1 MLKILDRNKVPV
13 KGLKKY
19 DDLCIES
26 VLELDDRTL
35 SFSAPYRNI
44 RNAVVNE
51 GYIET
56 RTDRYVVKE
65 IEKNTEGTAKVVAQ
79 LDLESL
85 EGKVFREFR
94 SEEQTIKSALQL
106 AFAGTGWAIG
116 VCEVNKKRTLS
127 MSNVSALEVLKQAL
141 KTYRAEIKVNS
152 KFQIISIYNAIGSDK
167 GSYFANQLNLKSLT
181 VQSTSYDFYTE
192 IEPYGKDGLTIEAV
206 NSGKTYLENHQYS
219 SKVKRCI
226 WKDERYTVPE
236 SLKEDAE
243 AKLADM
249 SKPYVS
255 YSADVIDL
263 AKCSEKYRILEY
275 GIGDII
281 TLIDDITDT
290 REKQRIVGMKIYPDA
305 PEKNSCT
312 LANKVLTFDEFAQKY
327 EDTVNT
333 VDNITNDNG
342 QIDGDAIDGI
352 YSRQIVDLENAIVSS
367 VHIKDLDAKYVQ
379 VSGKLTAV
387 EGEFGSIKGNIAD
400 FEDAYA
406 KRLSAAEADIVQLR
420 TTDLSAVNGRIDVLD
435 SNYANIRNLLS
446 GAAGIGDLQNI
457 HLTSDNAV
465 IDTALIREA
474 VMQSVSIAD
483 LLAGTIST
491 NKFLIA
497 SDDGGIRIQGATQQW
512 SDTDGTVRMQA
523 GRDANGD
530 FTFSLFD
537 KTGKGI
543 LIDATGVKPDAIAD
557 GLIVNKMVAD
567 NAGIAGSKLDIS
579 SVVSAINDSSQS
591 IKSSRIW
598 FDEEKQ
604 TLNQL
609 YAQINKN
616 ITTIQLAAE
625 SASNTANTA
634 SNTANTASDTAKKAL
649 ETLSGIS
656 TLDAIGASLDNDA
669 HVVHTN
675 ADGSGGDYREC
686 HTTFFMYL
694 GDADVSDHIAEIKA
708 EASEGVTGTFDK
720 KTRTYQVTAME
731 PDSGYVDISAL
742 HGESSWLKKRF
753 SISKSKD
760 GKIGLSYD
768 LRVSSPVLRKQ
779 ADETLLP
786 ESVTFSTFQNDNGLI
801 RSYAGVFQIEES
813 LDDGKTYALKYGS
826 TSAETMKIYKP
837 SGTEVKIIRCTVYDA
852 SGVQNLDQQ
861 SVIILADAEGL
872 ADEIK
877 KTQEKADKAR
887 DAIVTTN
894 RKVSKI
900 ETGVEGLRTELSET
914 TTDLHGL
921 TDGTLLYNCYYHDNG
936 DGTTT
941 VTAVVYR
948 AGQDVTAEFPEKS
961 FSWIRKT
968 EAGEQDLGYGYS
980 ITVKN
985 SDYMF
990 GGVVVGQ
997 FTTDVDENQRKALL
1011 SVQEGVVEIDG
1022 KPVSLS
1028 AEQKDYVDANTLS
1041 EVVTIPTGK
1050 KFIFTDAATNQG
1062 GTVALENLARQILLN
1077 LTTQTFELD
1086 QGTKT
1091 LPDALNELNRDL
1103 QYIPI
1108 EILAFSNNI
1117 GVAEKGSTLNEL
1129 TLKWQLNKEPETILM
1144 NGRVRA
1150 DLKTLRSLTLKGMAL
1165 TADKTFMLQVTDE
1178 KGKTAQKNTSVVF
1191 QNGVYYGV
1199 SEIPEEVNNTFILSL
1214 SRSLQGSRTKTF
1226 STTSTEDQYIWYA
1239 FPSRYGTPVFSVG
1252 GFDGGFTKAA
1262 SISFTNASG
1271 YTEEYA
1277 VYRSDNSNLDTKTIK
1292 VT

>member
-634 SNTANTASDTAKKAL
+634 
-649 ETLSGIS
+649 
-656 TLDAIGASLDNDA
+656 
-669 HVVHTN
+669 
-675 ADGSGGDYREC
+675 
-686 HTTFFMYL
+686 
-694 GDADVSDHIAEIKA
+694 
-708 EASEGVTGTFDK
+708 
-720 KTRTYQVTAME
+720 
-731 PDSGYVDISAL
+731 
-742 HGESSWLKKRF
+742 
-753 SISKSKD
+753 
-760 GKIGLSYD
+760 
-768 LRVSSPVLRKQ
+768 
-779 ADETLLP
+779 
-786 ESVTFSTFQNDNGLI
+786 
-801 RSYAGVFQIEES
+801 
-813 LDDGKTYALKYGS
+813 
-826 TSAETMKIYKP
+826 
-837 SGTEVKIIRCTVYDA
+837 
-852 SGVQNLDQQ
+852 
-861 SVIILADAEGL
+861 
-872 ADEIK
+872 
-877 KTQEKADKAR
+877 R

-894 RKVSKI
+894 QKVSNI

-1144 NGRVRA
+1144 NGQVRA
-1150 DLKTLRSLTLKGMAL
+1150 DLKTLRSLTLKDMAL

-1239 FPSRYGTPVFSVG
+1239 FPSRYGTPVFNVG

>member
-65 IEKNTEGTAKVVAQ
+65 IEKNTEGTAKVIAQ

-127 MSNVSALEVLKQAL
+127 MSNVSALDVLKQAL

-312 LANKVLTFDEFAQKY
+312 LANKVLTFDELAQKY

-512 SDTDGTVRMQA
+512 SDTNGTVRMQA

-537 KTGKGI
+537 RTGKGV

-634 SNTANTASDTAKKAL
+634 
-649 ETLSGIS
+649 
-656 TLDAIGASLDNDA
+656 
-669 HVVHTN
+669 
-675 ADGSGGDYREC
+675 
-686 HTTFFMYL
+686 
-694 GDADVSDHIAEIKA
+694 
-708 EASEGVTGTFDK
+708 
-720 KTRTYQVTAME
+720 
-731 PDSGYVDISAL
+731 
-742 HGESSWLKKRF
+742 
-753 SISKSKD
+753 
-760 GKIGLSYD
+760 
-768 LRVSSPVLRKQ
+768 
-779 ADETLLP
+779 
-786 ESVTFSTFQNDNGLI
+786 
-801 RSYAGVFQIEES
+801 
-813 LDDGKTYALKYGS
+813 
-826 TSAETMKIYKP
+826 
-837 SGTEVKIIRCTVYDA
+837 
-852 SGVQNLDQQ
+852 
-861 SVIILADAEGL
+861 
-872 ADEIK
+872 
-877 KTQEKADKAR
+877 R

-894 RKVSKI
+894 QKVSKI

-1041 EVVTIPTGK
+1041 EVVTIPAGK

-1062 GTVALENLARQILLN
+1062 GIVALENLARQILLN

-1144 NGRVRA
+1144 NGQVRA
-1150 DLKTLRSLTLKGMAL
+1150 DLKTLRSLTLKDMAL

-1239 FPSRYGTPVFSVG
+1239 FPSRYGTPVFNVG
-1252 GFDGGFTKAA
+1252 GFDGGFAKTA

-1277 VYRSDNSNLDTKTIK
+1277 VYRSDNSNLGTKTIK

>member
-127 MSNVSALEVLKQAL
+127 MSNVSALDVLKQAL

-312 LANKVLTFDEFAQKY
+312 LANKVLTFDEL
-327 EDTVNT
+327 VNT

-352 YSRQIVDLENAIVSS
+352 YSRQIVDLENAIVNS
-367 VHIKDLDAKYVQ
+367 VHIKNLDAKYVQ

-446 GAAGIGDLQNI
+446 GAAGIDDLQNI

-557 GLIVNKMVAD
+557 GLIVNKMIAD
-567 NAGIAGSKLDIS
+567 NAGIAGSKLDIP
-579 SVVSAINDSSQS
+579 SVISAINDSSQS
-591 IKSSRIW
+591 IKSNRIW

-634 SNTANTASDTAKKAL
+634 
-649 ETLSGIS
+649 
-656 TLDAIGASLDNDA
+656 
-669 HVVHTN
+669 
-675 ADGSGGDYREC
+675 
-686 HTTFFMYL
+686 
-694 GDADVSDHIAEIKA
+694 
-708 EASEGVTGTFDK
+708 
-720 KTRTYQVTAME
+720 
-731 PDSGYVDISAL
+731 
-742 HGESSWLKKRF
+742 
-753 SISKSKD
+753 
-760 GKIGLSYD
+760 
-768 LRVSSPVLRKQ
+768 
-779 ADETLLP
+779 
-786 ESVTFSTFQNDNGLI
+786 
-801 RSYAGVFQIEES
+801 
-813 LDDGKTYALKYGS
+813 
-826 TSAETMKIYKP
+826 
-837 SGTEVKIIRCTVYDA
+837 
-852 SGVQNLDQQ
+852 
-861 SVIILADAEGL
+861 
-872 ADEIK
+872 
-877 KTQEKADKAR
+877 R

-894 RKVSKI
+894 QKVSKI

-921 TDGTLLYNCYYHDNG
+921 TDGTLLYNCSYHDNG

-1144 NGRVRA
+1144 NGQVRA
-1150 DLKTLRSLTLKGMAL
+1150 DLKTLRSLTLKDMAL

-1226 STTSTEDQYIWYA
+1226 STISTEDQYIWYA
-1239 FPSRYGTPVFSVG
+1239 FPSRYGTPVFNVG

>member
-1 MLKILDRNKVPV
+1 MYQSTAEFGNLVQQDSRTFKCLLTYDKVSITKVKSIKLTGGSETEDDFSLGSTMSQYIEVTIPAGNILIEGKEILLQIGMDVNGLTEYIPMGYFTVGKPKKADDQITFTAYDRMMNTERTFSMDGTTTNTVAVLKKIADITGVPVVTTGLTAISMKVP
-13 KGLKKY
+13 KGY
-19 DDLCIES
+19 SCRE
-26 VLELDDRTL
+26 VL
-35 SFSAPYRNI
+35 SY
-44 RNAVVNE
+44 
-51 GYIET
+51 
-56 RTDRYVVKE
+56 
-65 IEKNTEGTAKVVAQ
+65 VAQ
-79 LDLESL
+79 LHGAFAVCNRRGQIELHTYVDSDYKVKPNRYWGNFEHNDYNFNVSKFVCFTGQDKNGKSISISSGSGARSVSFSNPFMTQTVLNNILASFKSFSYMPGTLKMMGDPCLDPWDILTVADLSGNTYKVPIMKL
-85 EGKVFREFR
+85 EWEFDGGLTYSVEAVGL
-94 SEEQTIKSALQL
+94 SEEETNADYKGPQTKEMERYYAQLVMIDQAMINKLDVDTANITYATIKNLNVVEENVQKIN
-106 AFAGTGWAIG
+106 G
-116 VCEVNKKRTLS
+116 EVGN
-127 MSNVSALEVLKQAL
+127 
-141 KTYRAEIKVNS
+141 
-152 KFQIISIYNAIGSDK
+152 F
-167 GSYFANQLNLKSLT
+167 
-181 VQSTSYDFYTE
+181 
-192 IEPYGKDGLTIEAV
+192 
-206 NSGKTYLENHQYS
+206 
-219 SKVKRCI
+219 
-226 WKDERYTVPE
+226 
-236 SLKEDAE
+236 KE
-243 AKLADM
+243 
-249 SKPYVS
+249 
-255 YSADVIDL
+255 
-263 AKCSEKYRILEY
+263 
-275 GIGDII
+275 
-281 TLIDDITDT
+281 
-290 REKQRIVGMKIYPDA
+290 
-305 PEKNSCT
+305 
-312 LANKVLTFDEFAQKY
+312 
-327 EDTVNT
+327 
-333 VDNITNDNG
+333 
-342 QIDGDAIDGI
+342 
-352 YSRQIVDLENAIVSS
+352 
-367 VHIKDLDAKYVQ
+367 
-379 VSGKLTAV
+379 LTAAN
-387 EGEFGSIKGNIAD
+387 FTAAN
-400 FEDAYA
+400 A
-406 KRLSAAEADIVQLR
+406 K
-420 TTDLSAVNGRIDVLD
+420 IDVLD
-435 SNYANIRNLLS
+435 GNYANIKTLLS
-446 GAAGIGDLQNI
+446 GGAGIGDLQNI
-457 HLTSDNAV
+457 HLTSQNAV
-465 IDTALIREA
+465 IDSALIRSA
-474 VMQSVSIAD
+474 VIQTVSVAD

-634 SNTANTASDTAKKAL
+634 
-649 ETLSGIS
+649 
-656 TLDAIGASLDNDA
+656 
-669 HVVHTN
+669 
-675 ADGSGGDYREC
+675 
-686 HTTFFMYL
+686 
-694 GDADVSDHIAEIKA
+694 
-708 EASEGVTGTFDK
+708 
-720 KTRTYQVTAME
+720 
-731 PDSGYVDISAL
+731 
-742 HGESSWLKKRF
+742 
-753 SISKSKD
+753 
-760 GKIGLSYD
+760 
-768 LRVSSPVLRKQ
+768 
-779 ADETLLP
+779 
-786 ESVTFSTFQNDNGLI
+786 
-801 RSYAGVFQIEES
+801 
-813 LDDGKTYALKYGS
+813 
-826 TSAETMKIYKP
+826 
-837 SGTEVKIIRCTVYDA
+837 
-852 SGVQNLDQQ
+852 
-861 SVIILADAEGL
+861 
-872 ADEIK
+872 
-877 KTQEKADKAR
+877 R

-894 RKVSKI
+894 QKVANI
-900 ETGVEGLRTELSET
+900 ETGVEWLRTELSET

-921 TDGTLLYNCYYHDNG
+921 TDGTLLYNCSYHDNG

-961 FSWIRKT
+961 FGWIRKT

-997 FTTDVDENQRKALL
+997 FTTDADDNQRKALL

-1050 KFIFTDAATNQG
+1050 KFIFTDGATNQG
-1062 GTVALENLARQILLN
+1062 GIVALENLARQVLLN

-1086 QGTKT
+1086 QGIKT

-1117 GVAEKGSTLNEL
+1117 GVVEKGSTLNEL
-1129 TLKWQLNKEPETILM
+1129 TLKWQLNKDPETILM
-1144 NGRVRA
+1144 NGQVRA
-1150 DLKTLRSLTLKGMAL
+1150 DLKTLRSLTLKDMAL
-1165 TADKTFMLQVTDE
+1165 TADKTFMLQVRDE
-1178 KGKTAQKNTSVVF
+1178 KGKTARKNTSVVF

-1226 STTSTEDQYIWYA
+1226 STTSTEGQYVWYA
-1239 FPSRYGTPVFSVG
+1239 FPSRYGTPVFNVG

-1277 VYRSDNSNLDTKTIK
+1277 VYRSDNSNLGTKTIK

>member
-127 MSNVSALEVLKQAL
+127 MSNVSALDVLKQAL
-141 KTYRAEIKVNS
+141 KIYRAEIKVNS

-312 LANKVLTFDEFAQKY
+312 LANKVLTFDELAQKY

-523 GRDANGD
+523 GRDVNGD

-557 GLIVNKMVAD
+557 GLIVNKMIAD
-567 NAGIAGSKLDIS
+567 NAGIAGSKLDIP
-579 SVVSAINDSSQS
+579 SVISAINDSSQS
-591 IKSSRIW
+591 IKSNRIW

-634 SNTANTASDTAKKAL
+634 
-649 ETLSGIS
+649 
-656 TLDAIGASLDNDA
+656 
-669 HVVHTN
+669 
-675 ADGSGGDYREC
+675 
-686 HTTFFMYL
+686 
-694 GDADVSDHIAEIKA
+694 
-708 EASEGVTGTFDK
+708 
-720 KTRTYQVTAME
+720 
-731 PDSGYVDISAL
+731 
-742 HGESSWLKKRF
+742 
-753 SISKSKD
+753 
-760 GKIGLSYD
+760 
-768 LRVSSPVLRKQ
+768 
-779 ADETLLP
+779 
-786 ESVTFSTFQNDNGLI
+786 
-801 RSYAGVFQIEES
+801 
-813 LDDGKTYALKYGS
+813 
-826 TSAETMKIYKP
+826 
-837 SGTEVKIIRCTVYDA
+837 
-852 SGVQNLDQQ
+852 
-861 SVIILADAEGL
+861 
-872 ADEIK
+872 
-877 KTQEKADKAR
+877 R

-894 RKVSKI
+894 QKVSKI

-921 TDGTLLYNCYYHDNG
+921 TDGTLLYNCSYHDNG

-985 SDYMF
+985 RDYMF

-1144 NGRVRA
+1144 NGQVRA
-1150 DLKTLRSLTLKGMAL
+1150 DLKTLRSLTLKDMAL

>member
-127 MSNVSALEVLKQAL
+127 MSNVSALDVLKQAL

-457 HLTSDNAV
+457 HLTSQNAV
-465 IDTALIREA
+465 IDSALIRSA
-474 VMQSVSIAD
+474 VMQTVSVAD

-537 KTGKGI
+537 RTGKGV

-634 SNTANTASDTAKKAL
+634 
-649 ETLSGIS
+649 
-656 TLDAIGASLDNDA
+656 
-669 HVVHTN
+669 
-675 ADGSGGDYREC
+675 
-686 HTTFFMYL
+686 
-694 GDADVSDHIAEIKA
+694 
-708 EASEGVTGTFDK
+708 
-720 KTRTYQVTAME
+720 
-731 PDSGYVDISAL
+731 
-742 HGESSWLKKRF
+742 
-753 SISKSKD
+753 
-760 GKIGLSYD
+760 
-768 LRVSSPVLRKQ
+768 
-779 ADETLLP
+779 
-786 ESVTFSTFQNDNGLI
+786 
-801 RSYAGVFQIEES
+801 
-813 LDDGKTYALKYGS
+813 
-826 TSAETMKIYKP
+826 
-837 SGTEVKIIRCTVYDA
+837 
-852 SGVQNLDQQ
+852 
-861 SVIILADAEGL
+861 
-872 ADEIK
+872 
-877 KTQEKADKAR
+877 R

-894 RKVSKI
+894 QKVSNI

-1062 GTVALENLARQILLN
+1062 GTVALENLARQILLK

-1117 GVAEKGSTLNEL
+1117 GVAEKGSTLNEI

-1144 NGRVRA
+1144 NGQVRA
-1150 DLKTLRSLTLKGMAL
+1150 DLKTLRSLTLKDMAL

-1178 KGKTAQKNTSVVF
+1178 KRKTAQKNTSVVF

-1262 SISFTNASG
+1262 SISFINASG

>member
-127 MSNVSALEVLKQAL
+127 MSNVSALDVLKQAL

-312 LANKVLTFDEFAQKY
+312 LANKVLTFDELAQKY

-400 FEDAYA
+400 FEDTYA

-457 HLTSDNAV
+457 HLTSQNVV
-465 IDTALIREA
+465 IDSALIRSA
-474 VMQSVSIAD
+474 VMQTVSVAD

-537 KTGKGI
+537 RTGKGV

-634 SNTANTASDTAKKAL
+634 
-649 ETLSGIS
+649 
-656 TLDAIGASLDNDA
+656 
-669 HVVHTN
+669 
-675 ADGSGGDYREC
+675 
-686 HTTFFMYL
+686 
-694 GDADVSDHIAEIKA
+694 
-708 EASEGVTGTFDK
+708 
-720 KTRTYQVTAME
+720 
-731 PDSGYVDISAL
+731 
-742 HGESSWLKKRF
+742 
-753 SISKSKD
+753 
-760 GKIGLSYD
+760 
-768 LRVSSPVLRKQ
+768 
-779 ADETLLP
+779 
-786 ESVTFSTFQNDNGLI
+786 
-801 RSYAGVFQIEES
+801 
-813 LDDGKTYALKYGS
+813 
-826 TSAETMKIYKP
+826 
-837 SGTEVKIIRCTVYDA
+837 
-852 SGVQNLDQQ
+852 
-861 SVIILADAEGL
+861 
-872 ADEIK
+872 
-877 KTQEKADKAR
+877 R

-894 RKVSKI
+894 QKVSNI

-997 FTTDVDENQRKALL
+997 FTTDVDENQQKALL

-1117 GVAEKGSTLNEL
+1117 GVAEKGSTINEL

-1144 NGRVRA
+1144 NGQVRA
-1150 DLKTLRSLTLKGMAL
+1150 DLKTLRSLTLKDMAL

-1178 KGKTAQKNTSVVF
+1178 KGKTARKNTSVVF
-1191 QNGVYYGV
+1191 QNRVYYGV

-1214 SRSLQGSRTKTF
+1214 SRSLQGSCTKTF
-1226 STTSTEDQYIWYA
+1226 STTSTEGQYVWYA
-1239 FPSRYGTPVFSVG
+1239 FPSRYGTPVFNVG

-1277 VYRSDNSNLDTKTIK
+1277 VYRSDNSNLGTKTIK

>member
-127 MSNVSALEVLKQAL
+127 MSNVSALDVLKQAL

-312 LANKVLTFDEFAQKY
+312 LANKVLTFDELAQKY

-387 EGEFGSIKGNIAD
+387 EGEFGSIKGNIVD

-512 SDTDGTVRMQA
+512 SDEDGTVRMQA

-537 KTGKGI
+537 RTGKGV

-604 TLNQL
+604 ALNQL

-634 SNTANTASDTAKKAL
+634 
-649 ETLSGIS
+649 
-656 TLDAIGASLDNDA
+656 
-669 HVVHTN
+669 
-675 ADGSGGDYREC
+675 
-686 HTTFFMYL
+686 
-694 GDADVSDHIAEIKA
+694 
-708 EASEGVTGTFDK
+708 
-720 KTRTYQVTAME
+720 
-731 PDSGYVDISAL
+731 
-742 HGESSWLKKRF
+742 
-753 SISKSKD
+753 
-760 GKIGLSYD
+760 
-768 LRVSSPVLRKQ
+768 
-779 ADETLLP
+779 
-786 ESVTFSTFQNDNGLI
+786 
-801 RSYAGVFQIEES
+801 
-813 LDDGKTYALKYGS
+813 
-826 TSAETMKIYKP
+826 
-837 SGTEVKIIRCTVYDA
+837 
-852 SGVQNLDQQ
+852 
-861 SVIILADAEGL
+861 
-872 ADEIK
+872 
-877 KTQEKADKAR
+877 R

-894 RKVSKI
+894 QKVSKI

-921 TDGTLLYNCYYHDNG
+921 TDGTLLYNCSYHDNG

-1144 NGRVRA
+1144 NGQVRA
-1150 DLKTLRSLTLKGMAL
+1150 DLKTLRSLTLKDMAL

-1226 STTSTEDQYIWYA
+1226 STISTEDQYIWYA
-1239 FPSRYGTPVFSVG
+1239 FPSRYGTPVFNVG

-1277 VYRSDNSNLDTKTIK
+1277 VYRSDNSNLGTKTIK

>member
-127 MSNVSALEVLKQAL
+127 MSNVSALDVLKQAL

-457 HLTSDNAV
+457 HLTSQNVV
-465 IDTALIREA
+465 IDSALIRSA
-474 VMQSVSIAD
+474 VMQTVSVAD

-537 KTGKGI
+537 RTGKGV

-634 SNTANTASDTAKKAL
+634 
-649 ETLSGIS
+649 
-656 TLDAIGASLDNDA
+656 
-669 HVVHTN
+669 
-675 ADGSGGDYREC
+675 
-686 HTTFFMYL
+686 
-694 GDADVSDHIAEIKA
+694 
-708 EASEGVTGTFDK
+708 
-720 KTRTYQVTAME
+720 
-731 PDSGYVDISAL
+731 
-742 HGESSWLKKRF
+742 
-753 SISKSKD
+753 
-760 GKIGLSYD
+760 
-768 LRVSSPVLRKQ
+768 
-779 ADETLLP
+779 
-786 ESVTFSTFQNDNGLI
+786 
-801 RSYAGVFQIEES
+801 
-813 LDDGKTYALKYGS
+813 
-826 TSAETMKIYKP
+826 
-837 SGTEVKIIRCTVYDA
+837 
-852 SGVQNLDQQ
+852 
-861 SVIILADAEGL
+861 
-872 ADEIK
+872 
-877 KTQEKADKAR
+877 R

-894 RKVSKI
+894 QKVSNI

-1117 GVAEKGSTLNEL
+1117 GVAEKGSTINEL

-1144 NGRVRA
+1144 NGQVRA
-1150 DLKTLRSLTLKGMAL
+1150 DLKTLRSLTLKDMAL

-1178 KGKTAQKNTSVVF
+1178 KGKTARKNTSVVF

>member
-127 MSNVSALEVLKQAL
+127 MSNVSALDVLKQAL

-181 VQSTSYDFYTE
+181 VQSTSYDFCTE

-312 LANKVLTFDEFAQKY
+312 LANKVLAFDELAQKY

-512 SDTDGTVRMQA
+512 SDEDGTVRMQA

-537 KTGKGI
+537 RTGKGV

-634 SNTANTASDTAKKAL
+634 
-649 ETLSGIS
+649 
-656 TLDAIGASLDNDA
+656 
-669 HVVHTN
+669 
-675 ADGSGGDYREC
+675 
-686 HTTFFMYL
+686 
-694 GDADVSDHIAEIKA
+694 
-708 EASEGVTGTFDK
+708 
-720 KTRTYQVTAME
+720 
-731 PDSGYVDISAL
+731 
-742 HGESSWLKKRF
+742 
-753 SISKSKD
+753 
-760 GKIGLSYD
+760 
-768 LRVSSPVLRKQ
+768 
-779 ADETLLP
+779 
-786 ESVTFSTFQNDNGLI
+786 
-801 RSYAGVFQIEES
+801 
-813 LDDGKTYALKYGS
+813 
-826 TSAETMKIYKP
+826 
-837 SGTEVKIIRCTVYDA
+837 
-852 SGVQNLDQQ
+852 
-861 SVIILADAEGL
+861 
-872 ADEIK
+872 
-877 KTQEKADKAR
+877 R

-894 RKVSKI
+894 QKVSKI

-921 TDGTLLYNCYYHDNG
+921 TDGTLLYNCSYHDNG

-1129 TLKWQLNKEPETILM
+1129 TLKWQLNKDPETILM
-1144 NGRVRA
+1144 NGQVRA
-1150 DLKTLRSLTLKGMAL
+1150 DLKTLRSLTLKDMAL

-1178 KGKTAQKNTSVVF
+1178 KRKTAQKNTSVVF